1 MEASVQPSWLCN
13 GTEQRDGAELL
24 SPGLQRYN
32 HVLPETETGVCP
44 DRHHFMTSP
53 AQSKFTLT
61 LYVLYISVSNMTS
74 PISGHSYRPI
84 H

>member
-1 MEASVQPSWLCN
+1 METSVQPSWLCN

-32 HVLPETETGVCP
+32 HVLPETETGVRR
-44 DRHHFMTSP
+44 DRHHFMTSL

-61 LYVLYISVSNMTS
+61 LYVLYISVINMTS
-74 PISGHSYRPI
+74 PIWGHSYRPI